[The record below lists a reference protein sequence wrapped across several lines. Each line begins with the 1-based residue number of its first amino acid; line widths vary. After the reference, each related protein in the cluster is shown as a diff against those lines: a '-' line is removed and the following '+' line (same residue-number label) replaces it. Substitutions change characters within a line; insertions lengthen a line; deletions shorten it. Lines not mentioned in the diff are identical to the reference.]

1 MTYVVEGLLKDT
13 PEEANKEKT
22 LKQVVEASLKKKT
35 SRMNVMEQRATT
47 AERALE

>member
-1 MTYVVEGLLKDT
+1 MVEGLLKDT